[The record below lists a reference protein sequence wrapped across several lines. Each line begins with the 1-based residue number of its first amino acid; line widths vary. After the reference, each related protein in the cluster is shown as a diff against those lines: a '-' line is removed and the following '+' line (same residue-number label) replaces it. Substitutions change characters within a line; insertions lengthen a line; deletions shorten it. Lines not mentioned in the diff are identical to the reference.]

1 MSEKFSVLLS
11 VYRNEK
17 PEYLKKA
24 IESIYFEQTLKPV
37 EIVLVQDGPL
47 TIELYDIIKALKI
60 KLGDI
65 LKIVELEKNSGLGVA
80 LNRGILECE
89 NELVARMDT
98 DDIAYPDRFEKQI
111 KYMIEN
117 TNIDVLGSYMTE
129 FVDSTENVICIKDAP
144 IKNIENYMKYRDPVN
159 HPTVILKKSKVL
171 EAGNY
176 QEILLNEDSYLWRR
190 MLVKG
195 AQFYNL
201 PESLLY
207 FRVTN
212 DTYKRRGGMKY
223 IKAEWILQ
231 KKYLK
236 LGVINK
242 KEFVI
247 NIILKTIV
255 RIVPNEI
262 RKIVYLHL
270 LRRRKNVQ

>member
-1 MSEKFSVLLS
+1 MNEKFSVLLS
-11 VYRNEK
+11 VYKNEK

-80 LNRGILECE
+80 LNRGILECK

-98 DDIAYPDRFEKQI
+98 DDIAFPDRFEKQI
-111 KYMIEN
+111 KYMIDN
-117 TNIDVLGSYMTE
+117 PNVDVLGSYMSE
-129 FVDSTENVICIKDAP
+129 FIDSIENIICIKDAP
-144 IKNIENYMKYRDPVN
+144 IKDIKKYMKYRDPVN

-176 QEILLNEDSYLWRR
+176 EEILLNEDSYLWRR

-195 AQFYNL
+195 AKFYNL
-201 PESLLY
+201 PEPLLY
-207 FRVTN
+207 FRITN
-212 DTYKRRGGMKY
+212 NTYKRRGGIKY

-231 KKYLK
+231 NKYLE
-236 LGVINK
+236 LNVIDR

-247 NIILKTIV
+247 NILTKTIV
-255 RIVPNEI
+255 RLLPNNF
-262 RKIVYLHL
+262 RKWVYLKF
-270 LRRRKNVQ
+270 LREVK

>member
-1 MSEKFSVLLS
+1 MNKKFSVLLS
-11 VYRNEK
+11 VYKNEK
-17 PEYLKKA
+17 PEYLKRA
-24 IESIYFEQTLKPV
+24 IESIYFNQTLKPS
-37 EIVLVQDGPL
+37 EIVLVEDGPL
-47 TIELYDIIKALKI
+47 TTELYDVIKELKI
-60 KLGDI
+60 KLENI
-65 LKIVELEKNSGLGVA
+65 LKIIKLEKNSGLGVA
-80 LNRGILECE
+80 LNKGILECE

-111 KYMIEN
+111 KYMISN
-117 TNIDVLGSYMTE
+117 PNIDILGSYMTE
-129 FVDSTENVICIKDAP
+129 FVDFIENIICIKDAP
-144 IKNIENYMKYRDPVN
+144 TKDIKNYMKYRDPVN
-159 HPTVILKKSKVL
+159 HPTVIFKKSKVI

-195 AQFYNL
+195 AKFYNL
-201 PESLLY
+201 SEPLIY

-212 DTYKRRGGMKY
+212 DTYKRRGGWRY
-223 IKAEWILQ
+223 VKAEWILQ

-242 KEFVI
+242 REFVI

-262 RKIVYLHL
+262 RKIIYLKI
-270 LRRRKNVQ
+270 LRKEGNNE